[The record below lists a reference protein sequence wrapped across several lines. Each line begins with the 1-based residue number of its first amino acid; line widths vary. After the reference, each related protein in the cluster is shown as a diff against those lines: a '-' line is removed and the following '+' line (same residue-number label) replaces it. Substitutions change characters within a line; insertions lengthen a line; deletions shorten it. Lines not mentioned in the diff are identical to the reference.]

1 MVGSLPLDLL
11 NLFSPVVSITGIGVG
26 VEFTFVLV
34 VVEISFLLFFLP
46 VARVLVGCLEV
57 DLAVMIAVLVAAQIA
72 VEIPG
77 ARVDGLLPVFV
88 SDRDLAN
95 RLVGNIRLN
104 WGFLG

>member
-1 MVGSLPLDLL
+1 ML
-11 NLFSPVVSITGIGVG
+11 SPVVSVTGIGVR

-57 DLAVMIAVLVAAQIA
+57 DLAIVIAVLVAAQVA
-72 VEIPG
+72 VEIPS

-88 SDRDLAN
+88 TDRDLAD

-104 WGFLG
+104 WGFLS

>member
-1 MVGSLPLDLL
+1 M
-11 NLFSPVVSITGIGVG
+11 
-26 VEFTFVLV
+26 
-34 VVEISFLLFFLP
+34 LFFLP
-46 VARVLVGCLEV
+46 VARVLVGCLEI
-57 DLAVMIAVLVAAQIA
+57 DLTVMIAVLVAAQVA

-88 SDRDLAN
+88 SDRDLAD